1 MTPVRT
7 IGSYCLLMAGNSDT
21 GLRPPLMKRTRPAN
35 WVALDCVLAGVLAV
49 MFAVSAPSQAL
60 WSGQPRWAVVVLAVS
75 SALPVAVRRLW
86 PVAALGAVTVL
97 TAAGMALGATHLQP
111 LAMIFVMYTAAQRTN
126 RRTGLRLLGGS
137 LLVIVAG
144 AAAAAAAAAA
154 RPGPGG
160 PNGNEFSFIVTQTF
174 NSVALDTI
182 VITACWATGYAVR
195 QQLAYQAGLREQAEQ
210 RARDQIAEARRA
222 SSEERLRI
230 AREMHDVVAHTLSLI
245 AVQAG
250 VAGYVAV
257 ERPQEAASAL
267 SSIEQTSR
275 GALNEM
281 RALLG
286 VLRTPEQTGEL
297 GPAPGLAS
305 LGDLVRRTAEAGVK
319 VDLDVRGERPALTPG
334 LDLAAYRVIQ
344 EAVTNVVKHAA
355 TDRCRVTI
363 DHGPGVL
370 SLEIT
375 DHGPGPAGGAPAA
388 GRGGHGIEGMRER
401 VGMYGGEFQA
411 GPRPGHGF
419 RVTARFPLA
428 GTAGPAA

>member
-1 MTPVRT
+1 MRT
-7 IGSYCLLMAGNSDT
+7 IGSYCLLMAGYSDT
-21 GLRPPLMKRTRPAN
+21 GLRPPLMKRTRPRN
-35 WVALDCVLAGVLAV
+35 WVALDCALAGVLAV
-49 MFAVSAPSQAL
+49 MFAVSAPSEAL
-60 WSGQPRWAVVVLAVS
+60 WYGQPRWVVVVLAAS

-86 PVAALGAVTVL
+86 PVAALAAVTVL
-97 TAAGMALGATHLQP
+97 TAAGMALGATQLQP
-111 LAMIFVMYTAAQRTN
+111 LSMIFVMYTVGLRTS
-126 RRTGLRLLGGS
+126 RRTGLWLLGGS

-144 AAAAAAAAAA
+144 AATSVAAA
-154 RPGPGG
+154 RPGASG
-160 PNGNEFSFIVTQTF
+160 PNGNAFNFIVANTF
-174 NSVALDTI
+174 NRVALDTI
-182 VITACWATGYAVR
+182 VITACWAIGYAVR

-245 AVQAG
+245 AVEAG
-250 VAGYVAV
+250 VASYVAL

-319 VDLDVRGERPALTPG
+319 VDLDIRGERPALAPG
-334 LDLAAYRVIQ
+334 LDLTAYRVIQ

-363 DHGPGVL
+363 DHGRGVL

-375 DHGPGPAGGAPAA
+375 DHGPGPAGGGPAA

-428 GTAGPAA
+428 GTAGSAA

>member
-1 MTPVRT
+1 
-7 IGSYCLLMAGNSDT
+7 
-21 GLRPPLMKRTRPAN
+21 
-35 WVALDCVLAGVLAV
+35 VALDCALAGLLAV
-49 MFAVSAPSQAL
+49 MFAVSATNVTL
-60 WSGQPRWAVVVLAVS
+60 WYGQPRWGAVMLAAS
-75 SALPVAVRRLW
+75 AALPVAVRRLW

-97 TAAGMALGATHLQP
+97 AATGMALGAMHLQP
-111 LAMIFVMYTAAQRTN
+111 LSMIFVMYTAGQRTS
-126 RRTGLRLLGGS
+126 RRTGLWLLGGS
-137 LLVIVAG
+137 LLVLVAG
-144 AAAAAAAAAA
+144 AAAAAAAGRRAS
-154 RPGPGG
+154 GPI
-160 PNGNEFSFIVTQTF
+160 GNAFNFVVTNTF
-174 NSVALDTI
+174 DRVALDTI
-182 VITACWATGYAVR
+182 VVTACWATGYAVR

-281 RALLG
+281 RVLLG
-286 VLRTPEQTGEL
+286 LLRTQEQAGEL

-305 LGDLVRRTAEAGVK
+305 LGDLVRRSAEAGVK
-319 VDLDVRGERPALTPG
+319 VDLDVRGERPALAPG

-355 TDRCRVTI
+355 TDRCRVII
-363 DHGPGVL
+363 DHRPGVL

-375 DHGPGPAGGAPAA
+375 DHGPGPAEDGPAV

-411 GPRPGHGF
+411 GPRSGHGF
-419 RVTARFPLA
+419 RVAARFPLTGRA
-428 GTAGPAA
+428 GSAA

>member
-1 MTPVRT
+1 MTPLST
-7 IGSYCLLMAGNSDT
+7 IRSYCLLMAGHSDT
-21 GLRPPLMKRTRPAN
+21 GLRPPLMKRLRPGD
-35 WVALDCVLAGVLAV
+35 WVALDCVLAGALAA
-49 MFAVSAPSQAL
+49 MFANTATKEAL
-60 WSGQPRWAVVVLAVS
+60 WYGQPRWWVVMLAAS
-75 SALPVAVRRLW
+75 SALPVAVRRRW

-97 TAAGMALGATHLQP
+97 TAAGTALGANDQQP
-111 LAMIFVMYTAAQRTN
+111 LAVIFVMYTAALRTS
-126 RRTGLRLLGGS
+126 RRTGLWLLGGT
-137 LLVIVAG
+137 LLATVAG
-144 AAAAAAAAAA
+144 AAAAAA
-154 RPGPGG
+154 RPGAGG
-160 PNGNEFSFIVTQTF
+160 TNGDVFNLIAA
-174 NSVALDTI
+174 NSVSLTAATA
-182 VITACWATGYAVR
+182 VITTASWAIGYAVSR
-195 QQLAYQAGLREQAEQ
+195 QRAYQAGLREQAE
-210 RARDQIAEARRA
+210 RHARDQIAEARRA
-222 SSEERLRI
+222 SDEERLRI
-230 AREMHDVVAHTLSLI
+230 AREMHDVVAHTLSVI

-286 VLRTPEQTGEL
+286 LLRAPEQAGEL

-305 LGDLVRRTAEAGVK
+305 LGDLVRRTAAAGVK
-319 VDLDVRGERPALTPG
+319 VDLLVRGERPALAPG
-334 LDLAAYRVIQ
+334 IDLAAYRVIQ

-355 TDRCRVTI
+355 TDRCQVTI

-375 DHGPGPAGGAPAA
+375 DHGPGPAGGGPAV
-388 GRGGHGIEGMRER
+388 GGGGHGIEGMRER
-401 VGMYGGEFQA
+401 VGMYGGEFHA

-428 GTAGPAA
+428 GTADSVA

>member
-1 MTPVRT
+1 
-7 IGSYCLLMAGNSDT
+7 MAGYSDT

-35 WVALDCVLAGVLAV
+35 WVALDCALAGVLAV

-60 WSGQPRWAVVVLAVS
+60 WYGQPRWVVVLAAS

-86 PVAALGAVTVL
+86 PVAALGAVAVL

-111 LAMIFVMYTAAQRTN
+111 LAMIFVMYTAGQRTS
-126 RRTGLRLLGGS
+126 RRTGLWLLGGS

-144 AAAAAAAAAA
+144 AAVAAAAG
-154 RPGPGG
+154 PGPSG
-160 PNGNEFSFIVTQTF
+160 PNGNEFSFVVAQTF
-174 NSVALDTI
+174 NSVALDAI

-195 QQLAYQAGLREQAEQ
+195 QQRAYQAGLREQAEQ

-222 SSEERLRI
+222 STEERLRI

-286 VLRTPEQTGEL
+286 VLRAPEQAGEL

-305 LGDLVRRTAEAGVK
+305 LGELVRRAAEAGVK
-319 VDLDVRGERPALTPG
+319 VDLDVRGERPALAPG

-363 DHGPGVL
+363 DYGPGVL

-375 DHGPGPAGGAPAA
+375 DHGPGPAGSGPAA

-428 GTAGPAA
+428 GTAGSAA

>member
-1 MTPVRT
+1 
-7 IGSYCLLMAGNSDT
+7 MAGYSDI
-21 GLRPPLMKRTRPAN
+21 GLRPPLMKRTRPRN
-35 WVALDCVLAGVLAV
+35 WVALDCALAGVLAV
-49 MFAVSAPSQAL
+49 MFALSAPSQAL
-60 WSGQPRWAVVVLAVS
+60 WYGQPRWGVVTLAAS

-111 LAMIFVMYTAAQRTN
+111 LAMIFVMYTAGLRTS
-126 RRTGLRLLGGS
+126 RRTGLCLLGGS

-144 AAAAAAAAAA
+144 AAVAAA
-154 RPGPGG
+154 GPKISG
-160 PNGNEFSFIVTQTF
+160 PDLSGPSGNAFSSIVADTF
-174 NSVALDTI
+174 NLAALDMI

-210 RARDQIAEARRA
+210 RARDQVAEARRA

-267 SSIEQTSR
+267 SSIEQISR

-286 VLRTPEQTGEL
+286 LLRTPEQAGEL

-319 VDLDVRGERPALTPG
+319 VDLNVRGERPALAPG
-334 LDLAAYRVIQ
+334 LDLAAFRVIQ

-375 DHGPGPAGGAPAA
+375 DNGPGPAGGAPAA

-411 GPRPGHGF
+411 GPRSGHGF

-428 GTAGPAA
+428 ATAGSAA

>member
-1 MTPVRT
+1 
-7 IGSYCLLMAGNSDT
+7 MAGHSDT
-21 GLRPPLMKRTRPAN
+21 RFRTPLTKRLRPSG
-35 WVALDCVLAGVLAV
+35 WVALDCALAGVLAV
-49 MFAVSAPSQAL
+49 MFAVSCSTGAL
-60 WSGQPRWAVVVLAVS
+60 WYGQPRWGVVMLAAS

-111 LAMIFVMYTAAQRTN
+111 LAMIFVMYTAGQRTS
-126 RRTGLRLLGGS
+126 RRTGLCLLGGT

-144 AAAAAAAAAA
+144 AAAAAA
-154 RPGPGG
+154 GPKVSG
-160 PNGNEFSFIVTQTF
+160 PDLSGPSGNAFNLIVADTF
-174 NSVALDTI
+174 NLVVLDII

-210 RARDQIAEARRA
+210 RARDQVAEARRA

-286 VLRTPEQTGEL
+286 LLRTPEQTGEL

-305 LGDLVRRTAEAGVK
+305 LEDLVRRTAEAGVT
-319 VDLDVRGERPALTPG
+319 VDLDVRGERPALAPG

-363 DHGPGVL
+363 DQGPGVL

-375 DHGPGPAGGAPAA
+375 DHGPGPAGGGPAT
-388 GRGGHGIEGMRER
+388 GNGGHGIEGMRER

-428 GTAGPAA
+428 GTAGSAA

>member
-1 MTPVRT
+1 MRT
-7 IGSYCLLMAGNSDT
+7 IGSYCLLMAGHLDT
-21 GLRPPLMKRTRPAN
+21 GLRPWLTKRLRPSG
-35 WVALDCVLAGVLAV
+35 WVALDCALAGVLAV
-49 MFAVSAPSQAL
+49 MLAVSATSQAL
-60 WSGQPRWAVVVLAVS
+60 WYGQPRWGVVVLSAS

-97 TAAGMALGATHLQP
+97 TAAGMALGATHLPP
-111 LAMIFVMYTAAQRTN
+111 LPMIFVMYTAGLRTS
-126 RRTGLRLLGGS
+126 RRTGLCLLGGS

-144 AAAAAAAAAA
+144 AAAAAA
-154 RPGPGG
+154 GPKVSG
-160 PNGNEFSFIVTQTF
+160 PDLSGPSGNAFSSIVADTF
-174 NSVALDTI
+174 NLVALDVI

-210 RARDQIAEARRA
+210 RARDQVAEARRA
-222 SSEERLRI
+222 SNEERLRI

-257 ERPQEAASAL
+257 EQPQEAASAL

-286 VLRTPEQTGEL
+286 LLRTPEQAGEL

-305 LGDLVRRTAEAGVK
+305 LGDLIRRTAEAGVT
-319 VDLDVRGERPALTPG
+319 VDLDVRGERPALAPG
-334 LDLAAYRVIQ
+334 LDLAAFRVIQ

-375 DHGPGPAGGAPAA
+375 DHGPGPAGGGPAV
-388 GRGGHGIEGMRER
+388 GHGGHGIEGMRER

-411 GPRPGHGF
+411 GPGPGYGF

-428 GTAGPAA
+428 ATAGSAA

>member
-1 MTPVRT
+1 
-7 IGSYCLLMAGNSDT
+7 MAGHSDT
-21 GLRPPLMKRTRPAN
+21 GLRPPLMKRTRPRN
-35 WVALDCVLAGVLAV
+35 WVALDCALAGVLAV
-49 MFAVSAPSQAL
+49 MFALSAPSQAL
-60 WSGQPRWAVVVLAVS
+60 WHGQPRWGVVTLAAV

-86 PVAALGAVTVL
+86 PVAALAAVTVL
-97 TAAGMALGATHLQP
+97 TAAGMALGATHLQH
-111 LAMIFVMYTAAQRTN
+111 LSMIFVMYTAGQRTS
-126 RRTGLRLLGGS
+126 RRTGLWLLGGS
-137 LLVIVAG
+137 LLLIVAG
-144 AAAAAAAAAA
+144 AAAAVAA
-154 RPGPGG
+154 GPKASGQGG
-160 PNGNEFSFIVTQTF
+160 FSFVVTNTF
-174 NSVALDTI
+174 NTVALDTI
-182 VITACWATGYAVR
+182 VITASWATGYAVR

-286 VLRTPEQTGEL
+286 LLRTPEQTGEL
-297 GPAPGLAS
+297 GPAPGLAN
-305 LGDLVRRTAEAGVK
+305 LEDLVRRTAEAGVK
-319 VDLDVRGERPALTPG
+319 VDLDVRGERPALAPG

-355 TDRCRVTI
+355 TDSCQVTI

-375 DHGPGPAGGAPAA
+375 DHGPGPAGGGPAV
-388 GRGGHGIEGMRER
+388 GHGGHGIEGMRER
-401 VGMYGGEFQA
+401 VGMYGGEFEA

-428 GTAGPAA
+428 GSAA